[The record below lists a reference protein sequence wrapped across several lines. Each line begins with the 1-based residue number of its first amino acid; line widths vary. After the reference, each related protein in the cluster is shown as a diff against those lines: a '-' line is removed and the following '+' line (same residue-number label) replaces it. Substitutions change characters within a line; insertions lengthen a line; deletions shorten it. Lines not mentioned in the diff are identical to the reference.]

1 MSRIRFIARKRLIAA
16 KRSMIVAGGALLLAA
31 CADEPRTWPGGP
43 AFQPD
48 IAFCYVTLANV
59 DCYANPQVAQEYRQ
73 VTRAIIAPH

>member
-1 MSRIRFIARKRLIAA
+1 MSRIGFIFT
-16 KRSMIVAGGALLLAA
+16 KRSIIVAGGALLLAA

-48 IAFCYVTLANV
+48 IAYCYVTLANV